1 MAKSTVSNRDVLVKL
16 FQRIE
21 SFFERLKIY
30 TEVPPSVALTD
41 GLARILAEV
50 LSILAIA
57 TKGVKEGRISESIPA
72 ISHSLLN
79 YTRNVSQEGGRNE
92 PSRGSLTEV

>member
-1 MAKSTVSNRDVLVKL
+1 MSNRDVLVKL

-30 TEVPPSVALTD
+30 TTVPRSVALTD
-41 GLARILAEV
+41 ELAKIWAEV

-57 TKGVKEGRISESIPA
+57 TKGIKEGRISGSIPA
-72 ISHSLLN
+72 TSQSLLN
-79 YTRNVSQEGGRNE
+79 YTRNFSQEGGRNE
-92 PSRGSLTEV
+92 PSRGCLIEV